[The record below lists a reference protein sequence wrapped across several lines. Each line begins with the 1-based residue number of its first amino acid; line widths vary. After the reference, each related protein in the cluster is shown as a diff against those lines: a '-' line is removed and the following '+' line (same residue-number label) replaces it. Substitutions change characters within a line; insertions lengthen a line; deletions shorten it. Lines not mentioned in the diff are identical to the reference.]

1 LYFKALNREK
11 LKFNLFFFSLVNF
24 FWLIFRTGSKPSRIK
39 YPCQRAAMGNISFSL
54 GTLVPLSLSTPFL
67 ATKKNFLP
75 KNGVVILSILLFGM
89 ISGEVFFR
97 TLAPNPSQQAQLI
110 VESKTASTLPVSDI
124 FVVNGRTTPTISE
137 LIDLMSLRGLFFY
150 RSNSIG
156 ENQGPE
162 GLIARDDIILL
173 KINSQWSERGGTNTD
188 ILQDLI
194 QTIINHPDGFL
205 GEIVIADNGQ
215 GYGSMDHTEN
225 NAENKSQSTQ
235 DVVDMFSSV
244 YNVSTYNWADIRS
257 NRVNE
262 YSEGDMNDGYIV
274 YETADPET
282 GIYVSYPKFKTD
294 YESYISFKHGLWNGT
309 SYEKRLKVI
318 NLPVLKSHFIYG
330 TTASLKNY
338 MGVQSE
344 IINGGLANGHTSIA
358 TGGMGT
364 LMVEFGLPTLNI
376 IDAVWVNANPY
387 PDVYC
392 GPSTEYHMATRV
404 NMLIT
409 GVDPVALDYWA
420 TKNVLIQTANSIGYD
435 NTHTLD
441 PENKQKSGL
450 EEAFGVWLR
459 LTKEELLR
467 SNFNVTTDENRMNI
481 IINSSSSSS
490 SSTSTPVSGFELTF
504 VPIMTFMTVM
514 VLFSQKRRKFH

>member
-1 LYFKALNREK
+1 MVWFIKRLFYKLTCFCLYFKALNREK

-54 GTLVPLSLSTPFL
+54 GTLVPLSLTTPFL

-235 DVVDMFSSV
+235 D
-244 YNVSTYNWADIRS
+244 
-257 NRVNE
+257 
-262 YSEGDMNDGYIV
+262 
-274 YETADPET
+274 
-282 GIYVSYPKFKTD
+282 
-294 YESYISFKHGLWNGT
+294 
-309 SYEKRLKVI
+309 
-318 NLPVLKSHFIYG
+318 
-330 TTASLKNY
+330 
-338 MGVQSE
+338 
-344 IINGGLANGHTSIA
+344 
-358 TGGMGT
+358 
-364 LMVEFGLPTLNI
+364 
-376 IDAVWVNANPY
+376 
-387 PDVYC
+387 
-392 GPSTEYHMATRV
+392 
-404 NMLIT
+404 
-409 GVDPVALDYWA
+409 
-420 TKNVLIQTANSIGYD
+420 
-435 NTHTLD
+435 
-441 PENKQKSGL
+441 
-450 EEAFGVWLR
+450 
-459 LTKEELLR
+459 
-467 SNFNVTTDENRMNI
+467 
-481 IINSSSSSS
+481 
-490 SSTSTPVSGFELTF
+490 
-504 VPIMTFMTVM
+504 
-514 VLFSQKRRKFH
+514 